1 MDRDPYHEGEK
12 ALQRRA
18 GVREQARA
26 VGAIVEPTIFP
37 AAARFLAEQRILV
50 AASLDAH
57 GRPWASLLTGPPGFA
72 RAVDETLLRIAA
84 APAPG
89 DPLAANLAARAEL
102 GLLAIDLRTRRR
114 VRVNGRAILRD
125 DGIDLSAAE
134 VYGNCPK
141 YIRPREI
148 AREDDGAPRDPR
160 IASAL
165 TPAQRALVARADTF
179 FIASAHHRTGA
190 DASHRGGP
198 PGFVTVRPDGGL
210 SFPDFP
216 GNNMFNTLGNLAVDP
231 RVGLLFVDFEKGGVL
246 QITGTASLGDRRVD
260 VSVESVVA
268 IARATHLRWRVAG
281 PAAGWPAVTP
291 TRRPASE
298 DERGGFE

>member
-26 VGAIVEPTIFP
+26 VGAIVDATIFP

-57 GRPWASLLTGPPGFA
+57 GRPWASLLTGAPGFA
-72 RAVDETLLRIAA
+72 RAVDETLLRIGA

-89 DPLAANLAARAEL
+89 DPLAANLAARPEL

-114 VRVNGRAILRD
+114 VRVNGRAVLRG
-125 DGIDLSAAE
+125 DGIYLSAAE

-141 YIRPREI
+141 YIRPREV
-148 AREDDGAPRDPR
+148 AREEAGPPRAAR
-160 IASAL
+160 VRAGL

-198 PGFVTVRPDGGL
+198 PGFVTVGADGGL

-231 RVGLLFVDFEKGGVL
+231 RVGLLFVDFEKGDVL
-246 QITGTASLGDRRVD
+246 QITGTASLGERRVD
-260 VSVESVVA
+260 VGVTQVVA
-268 IARATHLRWRVAG
+268 IPRATRLRWRGAG
-281 PAAGWPAVTP
+281 PAAAWPAVTP
-291 TRRPASE
+291 APGPASE
-298 DERGGFE
+298 DAEED

>member
-1 MDRDPYHEGEK
+1 MERDPYHEGEK
-12 ALQRRA
+12 ALQARA
-18 GVREQARA
+18 GVREQAQA
-26 VGAIVEPTIFP
+26 VGAIVEATLFP
-37 AAARFLAEQRILV
+37 AARRFLAEQRLLV
-50 AASLDAH
+50 AASLDAQ
-57 GRPWASLLTGPPGFA
+57 GRPWASLLTGPAGFA

-84 APAPG
+84 TPVPG
-89 DPLAANLAARAEL
+89 DPLGANLAARSEL

-114 VRVNGRAILRD
+114 IRVNGRGALRD

-148 AREDDGAPRDPR
+148 DREHDDAPGAARVTAG
-160 IASAL
+160 L
-165 TPAQRALVARADTF
+165 TPSQKALVASADTF

-210 SFPDFP
+210 RFPDFP

-231 RVGLLFVDFEKGGVL
+231 RVGLLFVDFEQGGVV
-246 QITGTASLGDRRVD
+246 QVTGTASLGDRQVCA
-260 VSVESVVA
+260 SVEQVVSLP
-268 IARATHLRWRVAG
+268 RATRLRWRVAG
-281 PAAGWPAVTP
+281 PAAAWPPVTP
-291 TRRPASE
+291 AGGPASE
-298 DERGGFE
+298 GVQED